1 MTMFDALRQDLR
13 YAARSLRR
21 TPGFAIAAITTL
33 ALGIGANTA
42 IFTLLDAV
50 MFKPLN
56 VPSPED
62 LVTLYERPRDGDA
75 DATGGTGRYMRFS
88 YSRFERLQGALGSR
102 GSLAAMTRTGNL
114 VVRLPGQKQPESVR
128 AQLVSGEYF
137 STLQVPVV
145 HGRAIGRDDVSVTN
159 GQPVAVIGD
168 RLWKER
174 LGGADVLGQTVVVSG
189 VTATIVGIA
198 PPGFIGVWSDARAD
212 LWLPLTMQ
220 QALGYRS
227 NMSSY
232 GDSELSNPWVT
243 QDTIAWLNVIGRIP
257 VGEQTQARAVFE
269 VANRA
274 GIEDLANAVDDPK
287 FRADIRSNVLEMPSL
302 TLGFSRLR
310 AQLSQAFIA
319 LTAMVAI
326 VLLVACANVANLLLA
341 RSAARARELAIRIAV
356 GATRARLVQ
365 QGLIESVLL
374 AALGGA
380 AGWVLGQWS
389 SGLLASAFLA
399 TSRDRLP
406 EVYTPD
412 MRVLFFTAAISIATA
427 LLCGLLPAARTARSD
442 SQGAL
447 VVSSRST
454 GGPSIMRGMRPL
466 VAAQLAL
473 AVVVVFAAAL
483 LGRSLVNFAKVDPG
497 YDTDRLVSVSFSPS
511 ASGYS
516 AGQIPALSARLLDA
530 VTSTPGYVS
539 SAVATCGLL
548 DNCQYSSSYFIDG
561 DRARDEVDLDEN
573 YVSPGY
579 FATAG
584 IPITAGREFD
594 DRDRDGGAP
603 VAIVSE
609 SVAKR
614 YYPGLD
620 PIGRRIGDREF
631 TAEIVGV
638 VGDVRPRELRETP
651 IPMLYFPIRQWPNRP
666 NNLAVRV
673 SGDASTAVA
682 SVRTA
687 LQSAEP
693 GLVLDNVGT
702 MALQI
707 DRNILRER
715 LVTYLAAAFGALALL
730 LGCIGLYG
738 VLSYSVARRT
748 QEFGV
753 RLALGARPFDL
764 TRDVLG
770 DASRVVVAGAAIG
783 LLVAFWVSGLL
794 DALLFEVSAFDP
806 IVAIASAALL
816 TAAALVA
823 SYVPARRA
831 ARVNPI
837 AALKTD

>member
-1 MTMFDALRQDLR
+1 M
-13 YAARSLRR
+13 
-21 TPGFAIAAITTL
+21 
-33 ALGIGANTA
+33 
-42 IFTLLDAV
+42 
-50 MFKPLN
+50 
-56 VPSPED
+56 
-62 LVTLYERPRDGDA
+62 
-75 DATGGTGRYMRFS
+75 
-88 YSRFERLQGALGSR
+88 
-102 GSLAAMTRTGNL
+102 
-114 VVRLPGQKQPESVR
+114 
-128 AQLVSGEYF
+128 SGEYF
-137 STLQVPVV
+137 STLQVPVI
-145 HGRAIGRDDVSVTN
+145 HGRVIGRDDVSVTN

-174 LGGADVLGQTVVVSG
+174 LGGADVLGQSVVVSG

-257 VGEQTQARAVFE
+257 VGEQTQARALFE

-274 GIEDLANAVDDPK
+274 GIEDMAIAVDDPK

-302 TLGFSRLR
+302 TQGFSRLR

-341 RSAARARELAIRIAV
+341 RSAARGRELAIRIAV

-365 QGLIESVLL
+365 QGLVESALL
-374 AALGGA
+374 ATLGGA

-389 SGLLASAFLA
+389 SGVLASAFLA

-406 EVYTPD
+406 EVYSPD
-412 MRVLFFTAAISIATA
+412 MRVLFFTAGISIATA

-442 SQGAL
+442 SRGAL

-511 ASGYS
+511 ASGYA

-539 SAVATCGLL
+539 AAVATCGLL
-548 DNCQYSSSYFIDG
+548 DNCRYSSSYFIDG

-584 IPITAGREFD
+584 IP
-594 DRDRDGGAP
+594 
-603 VAIVSE
+603 V
-609 SVAKR
+609 
-614 YYPGLD
+614 
-620 PIGRRIGDREF
+620 
-631 TAEIVGV
+631 
-638 VGDVRPRELRETP
+638 
-651 IPMLYFPIRQWPNRP
+651 
-666 NNLAVRV
+666 
-673 SGDASTAVA
+673 
-682 SVRTA
+682 
-687 LQSAEP
+687 
-693 GLVLDNVGT
+693 
-702 MALQI
+702 
-707 DRNILRER
+707 
-715 LVTYLAAAFGALALL
+715 
-730 LGCIGLYG
+730 
-738 VLSYSVARRT
+738 
-748 QEFGV
+748 
-753 RLALGARPFDL
+753 
-764 TRDVLG
+764 
-770 DASRVVVAGAAIG
+770 
-783 LLVAFWVSGLL
+783 
-794 DALLFEVSAFDP
+794 
-806 IVAIASAALL
+806 
-816 TAAALVA
+816 
-823 SYVPARRA
+823 
-831 ARVNPI
+831 
-837 AALKTD
+837 

>member
-21 TPGFAIAAITTL
+21 TPGFAIAAIVTL

-56 VPSPED
+56 VPSPQD

-88 YSRFERLQGALGSR
+88 YSRFERLRGALGSR

-137 STLQVPVV
+137 STLQVPAV
-145 HGRAIGRDDVSVTN
+145 HGRAIGRDDVTN

-174 LGGADVLGQTVVVSG
+174 LGGTDVLGQTVVVSG

-257 VGEQTQARAVFE
+257 VGEQTQARALFE

-302 TLGFSRLR
+302 TQGFSRLR

-365 QGLIESVLL
+365 QGLVESALL
-374 AALGGA
+374 ATLGGA
-380 AGWVLGQWS
+380 AGWVLGHWS
-389 SGLLASAFLA
+389 SGVLASAFLA

-406 EVYTPD
+406 EVYSPD
-412 MRVLFFTAAISIATA
+412 MRVLIFTAGISIATA

-539 SAVATCGLL
+539 AAVATCGLL

-584 IPITAGREFD
+584 IPITGGREFD
-594 DRDRDGGAP
+594 DRDRDGGAL

-638 VGDVRPRELRETP
+638 VGDVRPRELREAP
-651 IPMLYFPIRQWPNRP
+651 IPMLYFPIRQWPSRP

-783 LLVAFWVSGLL
+783 LLAALWVSGLL

-806 IVAIASAALL
+806 IVAMASAALL
-816 TAAALVA
+816 TAAALAA

>member
-1 MTMFDALRQDLR
+1 MTMLDALFQDLK

-114 VVRLPGQKQPESVR
+114 VVRLPGQKQPGSVR

-174 LGGADVLGQTVVVSG
+174 LGGTDVLGQTVVVSG

-243 QDTIAWLNVIGRIP
+243 QDTIAWLNVIARIP
-257 VGEQTQARAVFE
+257 VGEQTQARALFE

-341 RSAARARELAIRIAV
+341 RSAARVRELAIRIAV

-365 QGLIESVLL
+365 QGLVESALL
-374 AALGGA
+374 ATLGGA

-389 SGLLASAFLA
+389 SGVLASAFLA

-406 EVYTPD
+406 EVYSPD
-412 MRVLFFTAAISIATA
+412 MRVLLFTAGISIATA

-511 ASGYS
+511 ASGYA

-539 SAVATCGLL
+539 AAVATCGLL

-770 DASRVVVAGAAIG
+770 DATRVVVAGAAIG
-783 LLVAFWVSGLL
+783 LLAALWVSGLL

-816 TAAALVA
+816 TAAALAA

>member
-1 MTMFDALRQDLR
+1 VFRVQPSQLRGLER
-13 YAARSLRR
+13 KV
-21 TPGFAIAAITTL
+21 
-33 ALGIGANTA
+33 
-42 IFTLLDAV
+42 AV
-50 MFKPLN
+50 
-56 VPSPED
+56 
-62 LVTLYERPRDGDA
+62 A
-75 DATGGTGRYMRFS
+75 GR
-88 YSRFERLQGALGSR
+88 
-102 GSLAAMTRTGNL
+102 
-114 VVRLPGQKQPESVR
+114 
-128 AQLVSGEYF
+128 
-137 STLQVPVV
+137 
-145 HGRAIGRDDVSVTN
+145 
-159 GQPVAVIGD
+159 PVAVIGD

-174 LGGADVLGQTVVVSG
+174 LGGADVVGQTIVVSG

-227 NMSSY
+227 NMSSF
-232 GDSELSNPWVT
+232 GDAELTNPWVT
-243 QDTIAWLNVIGRIP
+243 QDSIAWLNVIGRIP
-257 VGEQTQARAVFE
+257 AGEQTQARARFE

-274 GIEDLANAVDDPK
+274 GIEDLANLVHDPK
-287 FRADIRSNVLEMPSL
+287 FREDVRSNALVMQSL
-302 TLGFSRLR
+302 TQGFSRLR
-310 AQLSQAFIA
+310 AQLSEAFIA

-341 RSAARARELAIRIAV
+341 RSAARAREMAIRIAV

-365 QGLIESVLL
+365 QGLVESALL
-374 AALGGA
+374 ATLGGA
-380 AGWVLGQWS
+380 AGWVFGQWS
-389 SGLLASAFLA
+389 SSVLASAFLA

-406 EVYTPD
+406 EVYSPD
-412 MRVLFFTAAISIATA
+412 MRVLIFTAGISIATA

-442 SQGAL
+442 SEGAL
-447 VVSSRST
+447 VVTSRST

-497 YDTDRLVSVSFSPS
+497 YDTDRLVSVSFSPA

-516 AGQIPALSARLLDA
+516 ASQIPALTSRLVDA
-530 VTSTPGYVS
+530 ATTTPGYVS
-539 SAVATCGLL
+539 AAVSTCGLL
-548 DNCQYSSSYFIDG
+548 ENCQYTSSYFIDG
-561 DRARDEVDLDEN
+561 DRARDQVDLDEN
-573 YVSPGY
+573 YVGPKY

-584 IPITAGREFD
+584 IPITSGREFD
-594 DRDRDGGAP
+594 DRDRDGGAL

-614 YYPGLD
+614 YYPGVD

-631 TAEIVGV
+631 NAEVVGV
-638 VGDVRPRELRETP
+638 VGDVRPRELRQAP
-651 IPMLYFPIRQWPNRP
+651 VPMLYFPIRQWPSRP
-666 NNLAVRV
+666 NNLTVRV
-673 SGDASTAVA
+673 SGDTGAAVA
-682 SVRTA
+682 GVRAA
-687 LQSAEP
+687 LQRAEP

-753 RLALGARPFDL
+753 RLALGARPLDL

-770 DASRVVVAGAAIG
+770 DASRVALAGTAAG
-783 LLVAFWVSGLL
+783 LLAALWVSGLL
-794 DALLFEVSAFDP
+794 QALLFEVSTFDP
-806 IVAIASAALL
+806 VVAVASATLL
-816 TAAALVA
+816 LIATLGA
-823 SYVPARRA
+823 SYLPARRA

-837 AALKTD
+837 NALKTD

>member
-1 MTMFDALRQDLR
+1 MKLEALLQDLR

-21 TPGFAIAAITTL
+21 TPSFTIAAVVTL

-56 VPSPED
+56 VPSPQD
-62 LVTLYERPRDGDA
+62 LVALYERPREGDV

-88 YSRFERLQGALGSR
+88 YPRFERLRTALDSR
-102 GSLAAMTRTGNL
+102 GSLAAMTRTATF

-128 AQLVSGEYF
+128 GQLVSGEYF
-137 STLQVPVV
+137 STLQIPVSR
-145 HGRAIGRDDVSVTN
+145 GRSIGRDDLRLPD

-168 RLWKER
+168 RLWRER
-174 LGGADVLGQTVVVSG
+174 LGSADVVGQTIVVSG

-198 PPGFIGVWSDARAD
+198 PAGFVGAWSDARAD

-232 GDSELSNPWVT
+232 GDAEITTPWVS
-243 QDTIAWLNVIGRIP
+243 QDVISWLNVIGRIP
-257 VGEQTQARAVFE
+257 AGEQPHARAVFE

-274 GIEDLANAVDDPK
+274 GNEDLANAVHDRK
-287 FRADIRSNVLEMPSL
+287 FAEELRANALVMQSF
-302 TLGFSRLR
+302 TQGFSRLR
-310 AQLSQAFIA
+310 AQLSDAFIA

-365 QGLIESVLL
+365 QGLVESVLL
-374 AALGGA
+374 ATLGGT
-380 AGWVLGQWS
+380 AGWVFGQWS
-389 SGLLASAFLA
+389 SSLLASAFLA

-406 EVYTPD
+406 EVYSPD
-412 MRVLFFTAAISIATA
+412 MRVLIFTAAVSIATA
-427 LLCGLLPAARTARSD
+427 LLCGLLPAARTARSNA
-442 SQGAL
+442 QGAL

-497 YDTDRLVSVSFSPS
+497 YDTDHLVSVSFSPS

-516 AGQIPALSARLLDA
+516 TEQLPALGARVLNA

-539 SAVATCGLL
+539 AALSTCGLL

-561 DRARDEVDLDEN
+561 DRARDQVDLDEN
-573 YVSPGY
+573 YVGPEY

-584 IPITAGREFD
+584 IPITSGREFD
-594 DRDRDGGAP
+594 DRDRDGGAL

-631 TAEIVGV
+631 NAEIVGV
-638 VGDVRPRELRETP
+638 VGDVRPRELREAP
-651 IPMLYFPIRQWPNRP
+651 IPMLYFPLRQWPSRP
-666 NNLAVRV
+666 NSLTVRV
-673 SGDASTAVA
+673 GGDVNAAVA

-687 LQSAEP
+687 LQRAEP

-770 DASRVVVAGAAIG
+770 DASRVALAGTAAG
-783 LLVAFWVSGLL
+783 LLAALWVSGLL
-794 DALLFEVSAFDP
+794 GALLFEVNVFDP
-806 IVAIASAALL
+806 VVAVASATLL
-816 TAAALVA
+816 LGATLAA
-823 SYVPARRA
+823 SYLPARRA

>member
-21 TPGFAIAAITTL
+21 TPGFAIAAIVTL

-56 VPSPED
+56 VPSPQD

-88 YSRFERLQGALGSR
+88 YSRFERLQAALGSR

-145 HGRAIGRDDVSVTN
+145 HGRAIRHDDVSVTN

-174 LGGADVLGQTVVVSG
+174 LGGADVLGQTIVVSG
-189 VTATIVGIA
+189 VTATVVGIA

-232 GDSELSNPWVT
+232 GDSEVSNPWVT

-257 VGEQTQARAVFE
+257 VGEQTQAHAVFE

-287 FRADIRSNVLEMPSL
+287 FRADIRANVLEMPSL
-302 TLGFSRLR
+302 TQGFSRLR

-365 QGLIESVLL
+365 QGLVESALL
-374 AALGGA
+374 ATLGGA
-380 AGWVLGQWS
+380 AGWVLGHWS
-389 SGLLASAFLA
+389 SGVLASAFLA

-406 EVYTPD
+406 EVYSPD
-412 MRVLFFTAAISIATA
+412 IRVLIFTAGISIATA

-442 SQGAL
+442 TRGTL
-447 VVSSRST
+447 VITSRST
-454 GGPSIMRGMRPL
+454 GAPSIMRGMRPL
-466 VAAQLAL
+466 VTAQLAL

-483 LGRSLVNFAKVDPG
+483 LERSLINFAKVDPG
-497 YDTDRLVSVSFSPS
+497 YDTERLVSVSFSPS

-516 AGQIPALSARLLDA
+516 AGQIPALSSRLVDA
-530 VTSTPGYVS
+530 VTSTPGFVS
-539 SAVATCGLL
+539 AAVSTCGLL
-548 DNCQYSSSYFIDG
+548 ENCQYSSSYFIDG

-573 YVSPGY
+573 YVGPEY
-579 FATAG
+579 FSTAG
-584 IPITAGREFD
+584 IPITSGRGFD
-594 DRDRDGGAP
+594 DRDRDGGAL

-638 VGDVRPRELRETP
+638 VGDVRPRELREAP
-651 IPMLYFPIRQWPNRP
+651 VPMLYFPIRQWPSRP

-673 SGDASTAVA
+673 SGDAGTAVA

-687 LQSAEP
+687 LQRAEP

-715 LVTYLAAAFGALALL
+715 LVTYLASAFGALSLL

-764 TRDVLG
+764 TRDVLR
-770 DASRVVVAGAAIG
+770 DASRVIVAGAFVG
-783 LLVAFWVSGLL
+783 LIAAQWVSGLL
-794 DALLFEVSAFDP
+794 QALLYDVSAFDP
-806 IVAIASAALL
+806 LVALASAALL
-816 TAAALVA
+816 VTATLAA
-823 SYVPARRA
+823 SYLPARRA
-831 ARVNPI
+831 SRVDP
-837 AALKTD
+837 ALALRPN

>member
-1 MTMFDALRQDLR
+1 MIDTLVQDLR

-21 TPGFAIAAITTL
+21 TPGFTIAAVVTL
-33 ALGIGANTA
+33 GLGIGANTA

-56 VPSPED
+56 VPSPQD
-62 LVTLYERPRDGDA
+62 LVALYEQPRDGA
-75 DATGGTGRYMRFS
+75 PDATGGTGRYMRFS
-88 YSRFERLQGALGSR
+88 YPRFERLQAALGDG
-102 GSLAAMTRTGNL
+102 GSLAAMTRTATF

-128 AQLVSGEYF
+128 SQLVSGEYF
-137 STLQVPVV
+137 STLNVAVAR
-145 HGRAIGRDDVSVTN
+145 GRAIGRDDARVAD
-159 GQPVAVIGD
+159 GQQVAVIGH
-168 RLWKER
+168 RLWQER
-174 LGGADVLGQTVVVSG
+174 LGGADVIGQTIVVSG
-189 VTATIVGIA
+189 VTATVVGIA
-198 PPGFIGVWSDARAD
+198 PAGFVGAWSDARAD

-220 QALGYRS
+220 QSLAYR
-227 NMSSY
+227 NNVSSY
-232 GDSELSNPWVT
+232 GEVEVTDPWVT
-243 QDTIAWLNVIGRIP
+243 QDRIAWLNVIGRIP
-257 VGEQTQARAVFE
+257 AREQTRARARLE

-274 GIEDLANAVDDPK
+274 GIDDVANAVEDPK
-287 FRADIRSNVLEMPSL
+287 FREEIRGNALVMQPFTE
-302 TLGFSRLR
+302 GFSRLR
-310 AQLSQAFIA
+310 AQLSDAFIA

-356 GATRARLVQ
+356 GASRARLVQ
-365 QGLIESVLL
+365 QGLVESVLL
-374 AALGGA
+374 ATLGGA

-389 SGLLASAFLA
+389 SSVLASAFLA

-406 EVYTPD
+406 EVYSPD
-412 MRVLFFTAAISIATA
+412 VRVLMFAAGISIATA

-442 SQGAL
+442 SQGTL
-447 VVSSRST
+447 VTSRST

-497 YDTDRLVSVSFSPS
+497 YDTDRLVSVTFSPS

-516 AGQIPALSARLLDA
+516 AAQLPALSTRLVDA
-530 VTSTPGYVS
+530 VMSTPGFVS
-539 SAVATCGLL
+539 AAVSTCGLL
-548 DNCQYSSSYFIDG
+548 DNCQYSSSYLIDG
-561 DRARDEVDLDEN
+561 DRTRDEVDLDEN
-573 YVSPGY
+573 YVGPGY

-594 DRDRDGGAP
+594 DRDRDGGAL
-603 VAIVSE
+603 VAIISE

-614 YYPGLD
+614 HYPGLD

-638 VGDVRPRELRETP
+638 VGDVRPRELRDAP
-651 IPMLYFPIRQWPNRP
+651 VPMLYFAIRQWPSRP

-673 SGDASTAVA
+673 SGDVSGAVA
-682 SVRTA
+682 SVRAA
-687 LQSAEP
+687 LQRAEP

-715 LVTYLAAAFGALALL
+715 LVAYLAAAFGVLALL

-753 RLALGARPFDL
+753 RLALGARPRDL
-764 TRDVLG
+764 TRNVLG
-770 DASRVVVAGAAIG
+770 DASRVAFAGTAFG
-783 LLVAFWVSGLL
+783 LLAALWVSGLL
-794 DALLFEVSAFDP
+794 EALLFQVSTFDP
-806 IVAIASAALL
+806 LVGLVSAALL
-816 TAAALVA
+816 LIAALAA
-823 SYVPARRA
+823 SYLPARRA

-837 AALKTD
+837 NALKTD